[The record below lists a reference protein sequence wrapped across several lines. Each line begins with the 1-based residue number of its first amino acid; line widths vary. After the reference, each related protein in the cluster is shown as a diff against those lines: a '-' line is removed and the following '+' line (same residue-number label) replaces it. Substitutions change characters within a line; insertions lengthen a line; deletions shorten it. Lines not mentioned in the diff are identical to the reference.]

1 MRTELGGK
9 QLQKTIG
16 LVVGIALVLLLG
28 VVYVLSNNQKQVEQE
43 DVEQQSVETHN
54 FKKVLAYE
62 NDYMGNN
69 SNITNLFNNL
79 PLSNYRDLV
88 ELELDTFTFVVNYNT
103 SSNEKTVIYNATA
116 AFVLIKN
123 LEIIDMR
130 FSDQSYV
137 ITREN
142 VEQWFGDDFDS
153 LIDPAVFKEKV
164 QMPIMESTTTD
175 WLDQYTK

>member
-1 MRTELGGK
+1 M
-9 QLQKTIG
+9 QKTIS

-43 DVEQQSVETHN
+43 DVEQQSVDTHN

-79 PLSNYRDLV
+79 PLSNHRDLV
-88 ELELDTFTFVVNYNT
+88 ELDPDTLTFVVNYNT
-103 SSNEKTVIYNATA
+103 SGEEKVAIYNATV
-116 AFVLIKN
+116 AFILIKN
-123 LEIIDMR
+123 LEVIDMR
-130 FSDQSYV
+130 FTDQSYV

-142 VEQWFGDDFDS
+142 VEEWFGDDFSS
-153 LIDPAVFKEKV
+153 LNDPAVFKENV
-164 QMPIMESTTTD
+164 QQPIMEITTTD
-175 WLDQYTK
+175 WIDQYTK

>member
-1 MRTELGGK
+1 M
-9 QLQKTIG
+9 QKTIG

-43 DVEQQSVETHN
+43 EVEQYSVETHN

-62 NDYMGNN
+62 NEYMGNN

-79 PLSNYRDLV
+79 PLSIHRDLV
-88 ELELDTFTFVVNYNT
+88 ELEPDTFTFFVNYNT
-103 SSNEKTVIYNATA
+103 SGDKKTVIYNTTA

-123 LEIIDMR
+123 LEVIEMR

-137 ITREN
+137 TTREN
-142 VEQWFGDDFDS
+142 VEQWLGDDFDS
-153 LIDPAVFKEKV
+153 LIGTSE
-164 QMPIMESTTTD
+164 
-175 WLDQYTK
+175 

>member
-1 MRTELGGK
+1 M
-9 QLQKTIG
+9 QKSIA

-28 VVYVLSNNQKQVEQE
+28 VVYVLSNNQKQVAQE
-43 DVEQQSVETHN
+43 DVKQLTVETHD

-69 SNITNLFNNL
+69 SNITNLFNKL
-79 PLSNYRDLV
+79 PLFDHREV
-88 ELELDTFTFVVNYNT
+88 IELDPDTFTFIVNYKIN
-103 SSNEKTVIYNATA
+103 SDQKTVVYNATA

-123 LEIIDMR
+123 LQVIDMR

-142 VEQWFGDDFDS
+142 VERWFGDEFES
-153 LIDPAVFKEKV
+153 LLDPVVFKEKV
-164 QMPIMESTTTD
+164 HEPLLKSKTKD
-175 WLDQYTK
+175 WFNYYTK

>member
-1 MRTELGGK
+1 
-9 QLQKTIG
+9 LQKSIG

-28 VVYVLSNNQKQVEQE
+28 VVYVLTNNQKQVDQE
-43 DVEQQSVETHN
+43 DLEQLTVESHN

-79 PLSNYRDLV
+79 PLSDRRGIV
-88 ELELDTFTFVVNYNT
+88 ELNSDTYTFIVHYNT
-103 SSNEKTVIYNATA
+103 SGDEKSVIYNATA

-123 LEIIDMR
+123 LDVIDMR

-137 ITREN
+137 ITRKN
-142 VEQWFGDDFDS
+142 VEEWFEDDLNS

-164 QMPIMESTTTD
+164 QKPLMENATTD
-175 WLDQYTK
+175 WIDHYTK

>member
-1 MRTELGGK
+1 M
-9 QLQKTIG
+9 QKTIG

-43 DVEQQSVETHN
+43 DVEQLSVGTHN

-62 NDYMGNN
+62 NEYMGNN

-79 PLSNYRDLV
+79 PLSNHRDLV
-88 ELELDTFTFVVNYNT
+88 ELEPDTFKFVVNYNT
-103 SSNEKTVIYNATA
+103 SSDEKTVIYNATA

-123 LEIIDMR
+123 LEVMDMR
-130 FSDQSYV
+130 FSDHSYV

-142 VEQWFGDDFDS
+142 VEKWFGDDFDS
-153 LIDPAVFKEKV
+153 LIDPAVFKERIQKPLRENT
-164 QMPIMESTTTD
+164 MTD
-175 WLDQYTK
+175 WIDHYTK

>member
-1 MRTELGGK
+1 M
-9 QLQKTIG
+9 QKTIG

-28 VVYVLSNNQKQVEQE
+28 VVYVLSNNQKQVEKV
-43 DVEQQSVETHN
+43 DMEQLSVETHN

-62 NDYMGNN
+62 NEYMGNN

-88 ELELDTFTFVVNYNT
+88 ELKPDTHTFVVNYNT
-103 SSNEKTVIYNATA
+103 SGDEKMVIYNATA
-116 AFVLIKN
+116 AFVLIQN
-123 LEIIDMR
+123 LEVVDMR

-142 VEQWFGDDFDS
+142 VERWFSDDFDR

-164 QMPIMESTTTD
+164 QNPLMESTVTD
-175 WLDQYTK
+175 WVHQYTK

>member
-1 MRTELGGK
+1 M
-9 QLQKTIG
+9 QKTIG
-16 LVVGIALVLLLG
+16 LVVGIAFVLLLG
-28 VVYVLSNNQKQVEQE
+28 VVSVLSNNQKQVEQE
-43 DVEQQSVETHN
+43 DMEQLSVETHN

-62 NDYMGNN
+62 NEYMGNN

-88 ELELDTFTFVVNYNT
+88 ELEPDSHTVVVNYNA
-103 SSNEKTVIYNATA
+103 SGDEKTVIYNATA

-123 LEIIDMR
+123 LELVDMR

-142 VEQWFGDDFDS
+142 VEQWFGDDFEK
-153 LIDPAVFKEKV
+153 LIDPVLFKQKL
-164 QMPIMESTTTD
+164 QNPLMDSTVTD
-175 WLDQYTK
+175 WIDQYTK

>member
-1 MRTELGGK
+1 M
-9 QLQKTIG
+9 QKTIG

-28 VVYVLSNNQKQVEQE
+28 VVYVLSNNQKQVGQE

-62 NDYMGNN
+62 NEYMGDN

-79 PLSNYRDLV
+79 PLSNHRDLV
-88 ELELDTFTFVVNYNT
+88 ELEPDTLTFVVNYNT
-103 SSNEKTVIYNATA
+103 SGDEKAAIYNATA
-116 AFVLIKN
+116 AFILIKN
-123 LEIIDMR
+123 LEVIDMH
-130 FSDQSYV
+130 FTDQSYV

-142 VEQWFGDDFDS
+142 VEGWFGDEFDS

-164 QMPIMESTTTD
+164 QQPIMENTTTN
-175 WLDQYTK
+175 WIDQYTK